1 MSVPPLLRL
10 SSSFESYIGGEV
22 IIHESA
28 VIAPGVIL
36 NAAPNSK
43 ILIGAGVC
51 IGMGSVIQVDTGT
64 LEIEAGASLGAGFL
78 MVGEGKIG
86 ANACIGAATTVFRC
100 SVEAFQVVA
109 PGSILGDKSR
119 NTIDIEKGLEN
130 QPTSQPTSQDSS
142 SQDALNSTQNT
153 QQELEDVWSEGSNS
167 NSTYSNNRYKFNNGY
182 YSASKIKHETAS
194 LSSMPTANNPDAVSS
209 QSDTSNSSSLIP
221 QQPSSN
227 SIQPQANVDQNTF
240 GTHISGQTSIQRLL
254 VTLFPHRQALNKP
267 LLDDG
272 ESE

>member
-10 SSSFESYIGGEV
+10 GSSFESYIGGEV
-22 IIHESA
+22 IIHDSA
-28 VIAPGVIL
+28 IIAPGVIL
-36 NAAPNSK
+36 FAAPNSK
-43 ILIGAGVC
+43 IIIGAGVC

-64 LEIEAGASLGAGFL
+64 LEIEVGASLGAGFL

-130 QPTSQPTSQDSS
+130 QPTSQPTSQPS
-142 SQDALNSTQNT
+142 STQT
-153 QQELEDVWSEGSNS
+153 KQQELEDVWEDGSNS

-182 YSASKIKHETAS
+182 YSASKIKHETAQDG
-194 LSSMPTANNPDAVSS
+194 LTPTANNPDAVPS
-209 QSDTSNSSSLIP
+209 QSDISNRSSLIP
-221 QQPSSN
+221 QPSSS
-227 SIQPQANVDQNTF
+227 SIQPQPTTEQNTF
-240 GTHISGQTSIQRLL
+240 GTQIAGQTSIQRLL

-267 LLDDG
+267 LLDDD

>member
-10 SSSFESYIGGEV
+10 GSSFESYIGGEV

-43 ILIGAGVC
+43 IIIGAGVC

-64 LEIEAGASLGAGFL
+64 LEIEVGASLGAGFL

-119 NTIDIEKGLEN
+119 NTIDIEKGLS
-130 QPTSQPTSQDSS
+130 SQPTSTPT
-142 SQDALNSTQNT
+142 SQAGSNQAALNSTQST
-153 QQELEDVWSEGSNS
+153 QQELEDVWSLGSNS
-167 NSTYSNNRYKFNNGY
+167 YSTNNNNSYKFKNGY
-182 YSASKIKHETAS
+182 YSASKVKHETAS
-194 LSSMPTANNPDAVSS
+194 LGSMPTTNNSHAVPS
-209 QSDTSNSSSLIP
+209 QSDTSSSSSLIP
-221 QQPSSN
+221 QQPSSS
-227 SIQPQANVDQNTF
+227 SIQPQANVSQNTF
-240 GTHISGQTSIQRLL
+240 GTHISGKTSIERLL

-267 LLDDG
+267 LSDDD